1 MKKTTIISIILIFM
15 LILTS
20 CGSREGTVK
29 NNKPQAGTKAES
41 IDSIN
46 NVMQSVETTVD
57 SLEDA
62 ALINLNNLD

>member
-15 LILTS
+15 LILSS
-20 CGSREGTVK
+20 CGSGEGTAK
-29 NNKPQAGTKAES
+29 NDKPAAGTAAES

-57 SLEDA
+57 SLENAVD
-62 ALINLNNLD
+62 INLNNLD